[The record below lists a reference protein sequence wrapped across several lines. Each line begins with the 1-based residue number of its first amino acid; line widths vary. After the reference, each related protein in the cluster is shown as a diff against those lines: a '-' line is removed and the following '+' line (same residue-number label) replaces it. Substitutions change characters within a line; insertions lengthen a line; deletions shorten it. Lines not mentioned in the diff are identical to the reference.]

1 MHAAAPA
8 WLPVPLPRRWVVTGG
23 HGQAIGSSET
33 VQASLTRL
41 LARTGADEL
50 MATMQT
56 YRLEDRI
63 RSVELLAAMAAS
75 TDLGQAAA

>member
-1 MHAAAPA
+1 
-8 WLPVPLPRRWVVTGG
+8 
-23 HGQAIGSSET
+23 
-33 VQASLTRL
+33 
-41 LARTGADEL
+41 